1 MQDLTGSTQRRILQK
16 GDEVATGRGD
26 STREKILKAAVALFH
41 EFGYNGTSVQDIV
54 VKANVPKGSF
64 YNHFKSKEE
73 LAIAASDVFFP
84 FALTLL
90 ELENTSSAVGRLR
103 KYFRLTLKE
112 MQRYGYVRG
121 CLVGNFASEITN
133 ATPELQKRITELLDE
148 ATRRI
153 AVVVSQAQKAGELDP
168 DVPTMDLSR
177 FILNS
182 LYGAIF
188 RSKTDRTERPM
199 KLLQQF
205 ALDPF
210 VIKKQ

>member
-1 MQDLTGSTQRRILQK
+1 VPP
-16 GDEVATGRGD
+16 GDA
-26 STREKILKAAVALFH
+26 TREKLLKAAVDLFH

-54 VKANVPKGSF
+54 SAARVPKGSF

-84 FALTLL
+84 FALEFLQ
-90 ELENTSSAVGRLR
+90 LENTSSPVTRLS
-103 KYFRLTLKE
+103 KYLRRTLKE
-112 MQRYGYVRG
+112 MQWYGYVRG

-133 ATPELQKRITELLDE
+133 ATPALKKRVSELLDE

-153 AVVVSQAQKAGELDP
+153 AVVVSQAQESGEMDP
-168 DVPTMDLSR
+168 AVQTMDLSR

-199 KLLQQF
+199 RLLQQF

-210 VIKKQ
+210 VIKKR

>member
-1 MQDLTGSTQRRILQK
+1 
-16 GDEVATGRGD
+16 VAIARGN
-26 STREKILKAAVALFH
+26 STREKILKAAAGLFH

-54 VKANVPKGSF
+54 SEANVPKGSF
-64 YNHFKSKEE
+64 YNYFKSKEE
-73 LAIAASDVFFP
+73 LAIAASDAFYP
-84 FALTLL
+84 HALALL
-90 ELENTSSAVGRLR
+90 ELENTSSPVGRLR

-112 MQRYGYVRG
+112 MQRYHYVRG

-133 ATPELQKRITELLDE
+133 ATPALKERITQHLDQ

-153 AVVVSQAQKAGELDP
+153 AVVVSQAQEAEEIDP
-168 DVPTMDLSR
+168 GVPTMDLSR

-205 ALDPF
+205 AIDPF
-210 VIKKQ
+210 VIKQH

>member
-1 MQDLTGSTQRRILQK
+1 MT
-16 GDEVATGRGD
+16 EVAMARGD
-26 STREKILKAAVALFH
+26 LTREKILKAAGALFH

-54 VKANVPKGSF
+54 RKADVPKGSF
-64 YNHFKSKEE
+64 YNYFKSKEQ
-73 LAIAASDVFFP
+73 LAIAASDVLYP
-84 FALTLL
+84 YALAFLDL
-90 ELENTSSAVGRLR
+90 RNTSSPVGRLR
-103 KYFRLTLKE
+103 KYFQLTLKE
-112 MQRYGYVRG
+112 MQSYEYVRG

-133 ATPELQKRITELLDE
+133 ATPALKKRVTEHLDE

-153 AVVVSQAQKAGELDP
+153 AVVISQAQEMGEMDP
-168 DVPTMDLSR
+168 EVSTMDLSR

-199 KLLQQF
+199 KLLQKF

-210 VIKKQ
+210 VIKKR